1 MSGQAK
7 AAEPDPPSAAKEPQ
21 ARAVHGDIFVDDYE
35 WMRDTDSARA
45 RAHIDAENAWTE
57 ARTAPMSGLRR
68 TLFDEF
74 KNRIQQ
80 TDLSVP
86 VRMDGWW
93 YFARTAEG
101 LQYGLQCRVPVTDK
115 ADWRPPRID
124 PSSAPGSLPGEQVYF
139 DANKEAEGKGF
150 FSIGAMDVSKDGS
163 LLLYS
168 TDTRGDERY
177 DIRCRVIG
185 DRPVLGVEP
194 GHDLPGVIEG
204 VASGGCLTPDGRWI
218 FYTKLDA
225 AWRPWTVWRHR
236 VGTPVVEDAEAWNDP
251 DERFFVGVG
260 MSFDEKSIVVT
271 SASKTTSEVLRVP
284 VDDPTARFDPVIPRQ
299 DGVDYDMS
307 FARFE
312 RGAAVDGED
321 IPLAVVVHNRADPNF
336 EVDVIDLR
344 SEQPPYRIGDGVCI
358 ARGST
363 AEDDPGLRV
372 GQRIEGIEFYRDYVV
387 LSYRREGMT
396 RLAVVSSRQAAADF
410 QAGRPWAFRDV
421 LPGKGLGGLADL
433 DPVDHGVRGDE
444 DAAAGAAASVAA
456 QRRVAAENA
465 SRISDMSGSASR
477 DGSGGRLW
485 SIGSVGSPSY
495 EAPFLRY
502 SYGSYTMPPQ
512 VHELDPSTGE
522 DVLLRAATVLGDFDP
537 ANYSERRVW
546 VPASDG
552 VRVPVSLVWRTDRLS
567 APAPMFITG
576 YGAYESSSDP
586 GFSVGR
592 LSLLDRGVLYAVAHV
607 RGGGEMGRQWY
618 EQGKG
623 LSKKNTFTDF
633 IAATRWLEDNGW
645 ADPARTVANGGSAG
659 GLLMGAIVNMAPGLY
674 RGVEA
679 DVPFVDALTSIL
691 DPSLPLTVT
700 EWDEWGD
707 PLHDPAVYRYM
718 KSYSPYENVLTAEQ
732 RRKRFGSAAMP
743 SVFVTTSLNDTRVLP
758 VEPLKWVAR
767 LQEPEVGADAILKV
781 ETDLAGHGGA
791 SGRYRQWAELAYEN
805 AWCLWTMGIRE

>member
-1 MSGQAK
+1 MSGQGETSQPNPP
-7 AAEPDPPSAAKEPQ
+7 AAVKEPH
-21 ARAVHGDIFVDDYE
+21 ARVVHGDIFTDNYE
-35 WMRDTDSARA
+35 WMRDTASPRV
-45 RAHIDAENAWTE
+45 RSYINAENAWTE
-57 ARTAPMSGLRR
+57 ARMAPMAGLRR
-68 TLFDEF
+68 TLLDEF
-74 KNRIQQ
+74 ESHIQQ

-93 YFARTAEG
+93 YFARTVQG
-101 LQYGLQCRVPVTDK
+101 LQYGLQCRIPVTDEF
-115 ADWRPPRID
+115 DWRPPRID
-124 PSSAPGSLPGEQVYF
+124 PLSLPGSLSGEQVYF
-139 DANKEAEGKGF
+139 DANKEAEGKSF
-150 FSIGAMDVSKDGS
+150 FCLGAMDISKDGS

-185 DRPVLGVEP
+185 DRSVLGVNP

-218 FYTKLDA
+218 FYTKVND
-225 AWRPWTVWRHR
+225 AWRPWSVWRHR
-236 VGTPVVEDAEAWNDP
+236 VGTPVEEDVEAWREL

-271 SASKTTSEVLRVP
+271 SASETTSEVLRVP
-284 VDDPTARFDPVIPRQ
+284 VDDPTARFEPVIPRQ
-299 DGVDYDMS
+299 EGIDYDMS

-312 RGAAVDGED
+312 RGVAVDGED
-321 IPLAVVVHNRADPNF
+321 IPLAVVVHNSVDSNF

-344 SEQPPYRIGDGVCI
+344 SEKPPYRIGDGVCI

-363 AEDDPGLRV
+363 PEDDPGLRI
-372 GQRIEGIEFYRDYVV
+372 GQRIDGIEFYRDYVV

-396 RLAVVSSRQAAADF
+396 RLAVTSSRQAATDF

-421 LPGKGLGGLADL
+421 LPGKGLGGLANL
-433 DPVDHGVRGDE
+433 DPVDHYVRGNE
-444 DAAAGAAASVAA
+444 DANVGATESVGA
-456 QRRVAAENA
+456 QRYRAGGNVN
-465 SRISDMSGSASR
+465 RIVDTARSMSH
-477 DGSGGRLW
+477 DDSGGRLW

-502 SYGSYTMPPQ
+502 SYGSYTVPPQ
-512 VHELDPSTGE
+512 VHELNPSTGK
-522 DVLLRAATVLGDFDP
+522 DVFLRAATVLGDFDP

-546 VPASDG
+546 VPAPDG
-552 VRVPVSLVWRTDRLS
+552 VRVPVSLVWRPDRLS

-645 ADPARTVANGGSAG
+645 ADRARTVANGGSAG
-659 GLLMGAIVNMAPGLY
+659 GLLMGAIVNMAPELY

-691 DPSLPLTVT
+691 NPSLPLTVT

-707 PLHDPAVYRYM
+707 PLHNPAVYRYM

-732 RRKRFGSAAMP
+732 RRRRFGSATMP

-767 LQEPEVGADAILKV
+767 LQEPEIGADVILKV
-781 ETDLAGHGGA
+781 ETDSAGHGGT

-805 AWCLWTMGIRE
+805 AWCLWMMGIRK